1 MISAYLRL
9 CLIEEETNTSQQL
22 AERVSRRILRDKC
35 NPLELPNASFHQLNR
50 INKPAFK
57 YLLDVLHNGL
67 PVARKR
73 FAIDTV
79 VKLSAALR
87 FFGEGAYQKGVGRQ
101 MNVGLS
107 QSSFSHVLSKVLNVF
122 EECLCNQW
130 IKWPTKDEMRE
141 IALDFHRQF
150 NIPGIIGCIDGT
162 HVRIIGPRNNKHL
175 YYNIKGYYSMNVL
188 LVCDNKMA
196 IRYVD
201 ATHAGACHD
210 PLIWNTSELRVSM
223 EQNYLLGTRNVW
235 LLGDAGYPLE
245 PWLLTPH
252 RSAEEDSTESK
263 FNEVH
268 ARGRNIVERTNG
280 VLKNRWRC
288 VLGARELHYS
298 PKKAAQITNVCCALH
313 NICLKYRCDDT
324 PFISNRA
331 SPPEIS
337 EHVQF

>member
-1 MISAYLRL
+1 MFCLQIFAEKIAVVFALNIKIVMISAYLRL

-22 AERVSRRILRDKC
+22 VERVSTRILRDKC
-35 NPLELPNASFHQLNR
+35 NRLELPNASFHQFYR

-57 YLLDVLHNGL
+57 YLLDVLHSGL

-79 VKLSAALR
+79 VKLSPALK
-87 FFGEGAYQKGVGRQ
+87 FFGEGACQKRVVRQ
-101 MNVGLS
+101 VDVGLS
-107 QSSFSHVLSKVLNVF
+107 QSSFSHVLSEVLNVF

-141 IALDFHRQF
+141 IALDFHQQF

-162 HVRIIGPRNNKHL
+162 HVRIIGPRNNNHL
-175 YYNIKGYYSMNVL
+175 YYNRKGYYSMNVL

-210 PLIWNTSELRVSM
+210 SLIWNTSELRLSM
-223 EQNYLLGTRNVW
+223 EQDYLLGTRNVW
-235 LLGDAGYPLE
+235 LLGDTGYPLE

-252 RSAEEDSTESK
+252 RSAEEGSTESK
-263 FNEVH
+263 FNEAH
-268 ARGRNIVERTNG
+268 AR
-280 VLKNRWRC
+280 
-288 VLGARELHYS
+288 
-298 PKKAAQITNVCCALH
+298 
-313 NICLKYRCDDT
+313 
-324 PFISNRA
+324 
-331 SPPEIS
+331 
-337 EHVQF
+337 